1 MEKKNC
7 FLIGTIFKLHGYKG
21 NVVIYNENATP
32 LKLNNIDFLLIEKDN
47 TLIPFFIDKIR
58 SIKPHN
64 LLVKFQ
70 DINSEE
76 EAKKYLKSVIYLQKK
91 HLLKEEKEISIDK
104 NLIGFHVNDNKLGD
118 LGIISHIDSQTTQKL
133 IYVLK
138 DQIEFC
144 FPMNDHFIKSIELKN
159 KTINVEIPKEI
170 LDLN

>member
-32 LKLNNIDFLLIEKDN
+32 LKLNDIDFLLIEKDN

-70 DINSEE
+70 DINFIYYYFSF
-76 EAKKYLKSVIYLQKK
+76 KLSSLFIVSDYLPMILVN
-91 HLLKEEKEISIDK
+91 LLRNI
-104 NLIGFHVNDNKLGD
+104 FDN
-118 LGIISHIDSQTTQKL
+118 IQQ
-133 IYVLK
+133 
-138 DQIEFC
+138 
-144 FPMNDHFIKSIELKN
+144 
-159 KTINVEIPKEI
+159 
-170 LDLN
+170 

>member
-21 NVVIYNENATP
+21 DVVIYNENVTP
-32 LKLNNIDFLLIEKDN
+32 LKLKDINFLLIEKDN

-58 SIKPHN
+58 IIKPHN

-70 DINSEE
+70 NINSEE
-76 EAKKYLKSVIYLQKK
+76 EAKKHIKLAIYLPKTHQP
-91 HLLKEEKEISIDK
+91 ENKEISLDK
-104 NLIGFHVNDNKLGD
+104 NLIGFRVNDNKLGD
-118 LGIISHIDSQTTQKL
+118 LGVINYIDSQTAQKL

-144 FPMNDHFIKSIELKN
+144 FPMNDHFIKSIDFKN
-159 KTINVEIPKEI
+159 KTIHVEIPKEI